1 MTVATDK
8 AFHQVELELTAELSK
23 FAPGVNYIA
32 ATTSNDARFK
42 SEKCLVCAQRV
53 ATGDATVSNDKV
65 PGWIHT
71 SCMRVMVK
79 LLDGASAQNSRQEW
93 KAHAD
98 AVERVSERDK
108 IAREGYF
115 GFLDEEEALR
125 QKVGGNRKR
134 NGRVTAMNNS
144 INVITNKGA
153 K

>member
-1 MTVATDK
+1 MSTPTDK
-8 AFHQVELELTAELSK
+8 AFHEVELEVTAQLSK

-42 SEKCLVCAQRV
+42 RERCLVCAQRV
-53 ATGDATVSNDKV
+53 ATGDATISNDKV

-79 LLDGASAQNSRQEW
+79 LLDGASAEDSRQDW
-93 KAHAD
+93 RAHAD
-98 AVERVSERDK
+98 ALERVSERDK

-115 GFLDEEEALR
+115 AFLDETEELR
-125 QKVGGNRKR
+125 QRAGRHRKR
-134 NGRVTAMNNS
+134 NGRVAAMNNS